1 MSSLAL
7 PHPSRSRVR
16 AALVVLAVWFAAA
29 LSAGLA
35 GLFAPR
41 EPVRPP
47 VELGLAALGPVLAF
61 LVALVTAPAA
71 RRFVRSLDLKVLTLA
86 QSWRIAG
93 AVFLAL
99 WANGKLPAGFA
110 LPAGIGDVLVGVT
123 APLVAFG
130 VVPRLPARLPLYVAW
145 TAFGVLDLI
154 VAVSLGVLHSGTLGG
169 PTGPITTAVMGT
181 VPLSL
186 IPTFFVPLTMIL
198 HVAAAYRVL
207 ARPASSGSNASAGA
221 PPSVQERARRV
232 GVAAASERPG

>member
-1 MSSLAL
+1 
-7 PHPSRSRVR
+7 VR
-16 AALVVLAVWFAAA
+16 AALVVLALWFGAA

-61 LVALVTAPAA
+61 LVALATSPAA
-71 RRFVRSLDLKVLTLA
+71 RRFVRSLDLKVLTFA
-86 QSWRIAG
+86 QSWRIVG

-99 WANGKLPAGFA
+99 WAGEKLPAAFA

-130 VVPRLPARLPLYVAW
+130 VVPRLPARLALYLAW
-145 TAFGVLDLI
+145 TGFGVLDLI
-154 VAVSLGVLHSGTLGG
+154 VAVALGILHSGTVGG
-169 PTGPITTAVMGT
+169 SVGPITTAVMGE
-181 VPLSL
+181 VPLTL
-186 IPTFFVPLTMIL
+186 IPTFFVPLAMIL

-207 ARPASSGSNASAGA
+207 SRPASSGSASAGA
-221 PPSVQERARRV
+221 
-232 GVAAASERPG
+232 ASRDGATT

>member
-7 PHPSRSRVR
+7 PRHSRSPLR
-16 AALVVLAVWFAAA
+16 ASLVVLAVWFVAA

-41 EPVRPP
+41 AQVRPP
-47 VELGLAALGPVLAF
+47 VELGVATLAPVLAF
-61 LVALVTAPAA
+61 LVALATAPAI
-71 RRFVRSLDLKVLTLA
+71 RRFVRSLSLKALTLA

-99 WANGKLPAGFA
+99 WANGQLPAEFA
-110 LPAGIGDVLVGVT
+110 LPAGLGDVLVGIT

-130 VVPRLPARLPLYVAW
+130 VVPRLPVRLPLYAAW

-154 VAVSLGVLHSGTLGG
+154 VAVALGILHSGTVGG
-169 PTGPITTAVMGT
+169 PTGPITTAVIGT

-198 HVAAAYRVL
+198 HIAAAYRVL
-207 ARPASSGSNASAGA
+207 ARPASSSASRGAGA
-221 PPSVQERARRV
+221 PH
-232 GVAAASERPG
+232 GGASATA

>member
-7 PHPSRSRVR
+7 PHPSRPRVR
-16 AALVVLAVWFAAA
+16 ASLVVLAVWFAAA
-29 LSAGLA
+29 LTAGLA

-41 EPVRPP
+41 AQVRPP
-47 VELGLAALGPVLAF
+47 VEVGVAALAPVLAF
-61 LVALVTAPAA
+61 LVALATAPAV

-99 WANGKLPAGFA
+99 WASGKLPAGFA
-110 LPAGIGDVLVGVT
+110 LPAGIGDVLVGIT

-130 VVPRLPARLPLYVAW
+130 VVPRLPAWLPLYAAW

-154 VAVSLGVLHSGTLGG
+154 VAVALGILHSGTVGL
-169 PTGPITTAVMGT
+169 PTGAITTAAMGT

-198 HVAAAYRVL
+198 HVAAAYRLL
-207 ARPASSGSNASAGA
+207 ARPAASGSSTSARAPHRGASPTA
-221 PPSVQERARRV
+221 
-232 GVAAASERPG
+232 